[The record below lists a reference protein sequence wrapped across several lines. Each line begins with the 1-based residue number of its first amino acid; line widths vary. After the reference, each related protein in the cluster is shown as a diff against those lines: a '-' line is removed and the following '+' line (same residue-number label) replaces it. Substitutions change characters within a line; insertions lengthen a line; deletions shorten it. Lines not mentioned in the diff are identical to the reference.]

1 MSPIFNIFNAK
12 KILKQFFS
20 RACLLSLLSHIEK
33 EIKYDLYDFYLIK
46 IFIFTIN
53 QMLSFTIELSLNTLY
68 TL

>member
-20 RACLLSLLSHIEK
+20 RAWLLSLLSHIEK